1 MSKSTKIAIFA
12 FDFNPLIPAIMK
24 RIEFLAPVESMRGN
38 LSGNQVLLY
47 AENNNPA
54 YEAPNGTQY
63 ARNYATRYVGAKRSA
78 TNLKY
83 FAVRTKNA
91 ATLNAVTRKN
101 MALTGAIAVII
112 SRLMTAEPATWTAI
126 NNAFNYL
133 KSNNLLPEGV
143 KTFRKW
149 VDLNLRKMLKFY
161 EDHWSF
167 TQASISFEV
176 ANPFNVNAESLALP
190 RKSWVKFAQVLAF
203 NSNVSSKSGIYFK
216 VDGLTMFSPFKA
228 TQAPSSFTEIIAIAG
243 ADNPNM
249 TSNLQGLDVDGSNN
263 VTYNGVQ
270 LYTPAGV
277 AVKASDIIAGSNY
290 TTIAPTA

>member
-1 MSKSTKIAIFA
+1 
-12 FDFNPLIPAIMK
+12 MK

-38 LSGNQVLLY
+38 LSGNQVLQY

-63 ARNYATRYVGAKRSA
+63 ARNYATRYIGAKRSS

-112 SRLMTAEPATWTAI
+112 SRLMTTQTATWTAV

-133 KSNNLLPEGV
+133 KNNNLLPEGV

-149 VDLNLRKMLKFY
+149 VDLNLRNMLKFNQQ
-161 EDHWSF
+161 EWSF
-167 TQASISFEV
+167 TQASIDFTIY
-176 ANPFNVNAESLALP
+176 NPFMVNSDDADISLP
-190 RKSWVKFAQVLAF
+190 RSSWVKFAQALAYD
-203 NSNVSSKSGIYFK
+203 SNAQSKSGIYFK
-216 VDGLTMFSPFKA
+216 ADGLTMFSPFKA
-228 TQAPSSFTEIIAIAG
+228 TQQPSTF
-243 ADNPNM
+243 ADIKALGNLNM
-249 TSNLQGLDVDGSNN
+249 VAQLSGITISSTNVLFNGL
-263 VTYNGVQ
+263 Q
-270 LYTPAGV
+270 LYTSAGV
-277 AVKASDIIAGSNY
+277 AVKSTDIASGNY
-290 TTIAPTA
+290 TTIPPTA

>member
-1 MSKSTKIAIFA
+1 
-12 FDFNPLIPAIMK
+12 MK
-24 RIEFLAPVESMRGN
+24 RIEFVAPVESMRGN
-38 LSGNQVLLY
+38 LSGNQVLQY

-91 ATLNAVTRKN
+91 ATLNAVTRTN
-101 MALTGAIAVII
+101 MALTGAVSIII
-112 SRLMTAEPATWTAI
+112 SRLMTTQTATWTSI

-149 VDLNLRKMLKFY
+149 VDLNLRSMLKFRQ
-161 EDHWSF
+161 DDWSF
-167 TQASISFEV
+167 NQASVSFTVHNPFEV
-176 ANPFNVNAESLALP
+176 SSSQSGPVLP
-190 RKSWVKFAQVLAF
+190 RGSWVKFAGNLAF
-203 NSNVSSKSGIYFK
+203 DADALSHGGIYFK
-216 VDGLTMFSPFKA
+216 VDGVTMFAPFKE
-228 TQAPSSFTEIIAIAG
+228 TQAPSSFSEIKALDG
-243 ADNPNM
+243 PNVVSEL
-249 TSNLQGLDVDGSNN
+249 SNLSINGAN
-263 VTYNGVQ
+263 VEYLGAQ
-270 LYTPAGV
+270 LYTSAGV
-277 AVKASDIIAGSNY
+277 AVKATDVASGTF

>member
-1 MSKSTKIAIFA
+1 
-12 FDFNPLIPAIMK
+12 MK
-24 RIEFLAPVESMRGN
+24 RIEFVAPVESMRGN
-38 LSGNQVLLY
+38 LSGNQVLQY

-101 MALTGAIAVII
+101 MALTGAVASII
-112 SRLMTAEPATWTAI
+112 SRLMTSQSAKWASI
-126 NNAFNYL
+126 NSAFNYL

-149 VDLNLRKMLKFY
+149 VDLNLRNMLKFY
-161 EDHWSF
+161 QTSWSF
-167 TQASISFEV
+167 TQASISFTV
-176 ANPFNVNAESLALP
+176 DNPFDITVGDLALP
-190 RKSWVKFAQVLAF
+190 RANWVKFAQSLAF
-203 NSNVSSKSGIYFK
+203 DSDAVSKSGIYFK

-228 TQAPSSFTEIIAIAG
+228 TQAPSSFGEIIALVDAG
-243 ADNPNM
+243 NPNM
-249 TSNLQGLDVDGSNN
+249 AANLQGLAVSDAN

-270 LYTPAGV
+270 LYTAAGV
-277 AVKASDIIAGSNY
+277 AVKSTDIVAGVNY

>member
-1 MSKSTKIAIFA
+1 MSKSAKIAIFA
-12 FDFNPLIPAIMK
+12 FVFNPLIPAIMK
-24 RIEFLAPVESMRGN
+24 RIDFLAPVESMRGN

-54 YEAPNGTQY
+54 YEAPNGKQY
-63 ARNYATRYVGAKRSA
+63 ARNYSTRYIGAKRSA

-101 MALTGAIAVII
+101 MALTGAVASII
-112 SRLMTAEPATWTAI
+112 SRLMTTQSATAWTQI

-149 VDLNLRKMLKFY
+149 VDLNLRNMLKFNRG
-161 EDHWSF
+161 DWSF
-167 TQASISFEV
+167 TQASITFV
-176 ANPFNVNAESLALP
+176 VFNPFDVDNDDAGVLTLP
-190 RKSWVKFAQVLAF
+190 RGNWVKFAQSLAYNF
-203 NSNVSSKSGIYFK
+203 GASSKSGIYFK
-216 VDGLTMFSPFKA
+216 ADGLTMFSPFKA
-228 TQAPSSFTEIIAIAG
+228 TQQPSTF
-243 ADNPNM
+243 ADILALENPNM
-249 TSNLQGLDVDGSNN
+249 KAQLSGLTVSGSN
-263 VTYNGVQ
+263 VLYNSMQ
-270 LYTPAGV
+270 LYTSAGV
-277 AVKASDIIAGSNY
+277 AVQATDIVAGVNY

>member
-1 MSKSTKIAIFA
+1 
-12 FDFNPLIPAIMK
+12 MK
-24 RIEFLAPVESMRGN
+24 RIEFVAPVESMRGN
-38 LSGNQVLLY
+38 LSGNQDLQY

-101 MALTGAIAVII
+101 MALTGSVASII
-112 SRLMTAEPATWTAI
+112 SRLMTTQSATWTKI

-149 VDLNLRKMLKFY
+149 VDLNLRNMLKFNLG
-161 EDHWSF
+161 DWSF
-167 TQASISFEV
+167 TQASISFV
-176 ANPFNVNAESLALP
+176 VFNPFDVDNDDAGVLTLP
-190 RKSWVKFAQVLAF
+190 RGNWVKFAQSLAYNF
-203 NSNVSSKSGIYFK
+203 GASSKSGIYFK

-228 TQAPSSFTEIIAIAG
+228 TQQPSSFADILAL
-243 ADNPNM
+243 DNPNM
-249 TSNLQGLDVDGSNN
+249 KAQLSGLTISGTAVL
-263 VTYNGVQ
+263 YNGLP
-270 LYTPAGV
+270 LYNASGTAVAATDIVAG
-277 AVKASDIIAGSNY
+277 INY

>member
-1 MSKSTKIAIFA
+1 
-12 FDFNPLIPAIMK
+12 MK
-24 RIEFLAPVESMRGN
+24 RIEFVAPVESMRGN
-38 LSGNQVLLY
+38 LSGNQVLQY

-101 MALTGAIAVII
+101 MALTGAVAVII
-112 SRLMTAEPATWTAI
+112 SRTMVVQPSVWTSI
-126 NNAFNYL
+126 NNAFNYI

-143 KTFRKW
+143 KTLRKW
-149 VDLNLRKMLKFY
+149 VDLNLRNMLKFY
-161 EDHWSF
+161 QEDWVF
-167 TQASISFEV
+167 TQASISFRV
-176 ANPFNVNAESLALP
+176 TNPYNVVNDDAPMLTLP
-190 RKSWVKFAQVLAF
+190 RASWVKFAQSLAF
-203 NSNVSSKSGIYFK
+203 NFTANSKSGIYFK

-228 TQAPSSFTEIIAIAG
+228 TQQPSTFAEIKALA
-243 ADNPNM
+243 NPNM
-249 TSNLQGLDVDGSNN
+249 AAQLSGITISGTAVL
-263 VTYNGVQ
+263 YNGLQ
-270 LYTPAGV
+270 LYTDAGV
-277 AVKASDIIAGSNY
+277 AVKDTDIVAGVNY

>member
-1 MSKSTKIAIFA
+1 
-12 FDFNPLIPAIMK
+12 MK
-24 RIEFLAPVESMRGN
+24 RIDFLAPVESMRGN
-38 LSGNQVLLY
+38 LSGNQVLQY

-63 ARNYATRYVGAKRSA
+63 ARNYSTRYIGAKRSA

-101 MALTGAIAVII
+101 MALTGAVASII
-112 SRLMTAEPATWTAI
+112 SRLMTTETATWASI
-126 NNAFNYL
+126 NSAFNYI

-149 VDLNLRKMLKFY
+149 VDLNLRNMLKFNQ
-161 EDHWSF
+161 EDWSF
-167 TQASISFEV
+167 NQASISFV
-176 ANPFNVNAESLALP
+176 VFNPFQVDYDEGITLP
-190 RKSWVKFAQVLAF
+190 RALWVKFAQSLAF
-203 NSNVSSKSGIYFK
+203 NASANSRSGIYFK
-216 VDGLTMFSPFKA
+216 ADGLTMFSPFKA
-228 TQAPSSFTEIIAIAG
+228 TQQPSTF
-243 ADNPNM
+243 ADIKALGNLNM
-249 TSNLQGLDVDGSNN
+249 VAQLSGITIESTNVLFNGL
-263 VTYNGVQ
+263 Q

-277 AVKASDIIAGSNY
+277 AVKSTDIIGGTNY